1 MIKMENNDKF
11 KKINTINCTCC
22 YTNDITKFEDFD
34 IDNILIDKKSC
45 ENFLIHNI
53 SYKNL
58 IGVKPLRIR
67 LDKIDGFIR
76 VYDRT
81 RYLVLFWSEKI
92 WFHLK

>member
-11 KKINTINCTCC
+11 KKINTINCTYY

-45 ENFLIHNI
+45 KNFLIYNI

-81 RYLVLFWSEKI
+81 RYLVLFGVKKYDSI
-92 WFHLK
+92 